1 MVNSTAD
8 IFLAPMKKPA
18 LGGLGFVHQSG
29 KGGAVSSSALGKGGR
44 QLSAEPGRK
53 GSLERKAPRVRGW
66 FRRLF
71 CRFQTVWALGIAEP
85 STR

>member
-44 QLSAEPGRK
+44 QLSVESGGK
-53 GSLERKAPRVRGW
+53 GSLERKAPQCGARSLPVGPA
-66 FRRLF
+66 RLLQGAA
-71 CRFQTVWALGIAEP
+71 RFEF
-85 STR
+85 

>member
-29 KGGAVSSSALGKGGR
+29 KGGAVSSSAPGQGCR
-44 QLSAEPGRK
+44 QLSAEPGGPGTKR
-53 GSLERKAPRVRGW
+53 PRRGRL
-66 FRRLF
+66 RRGLVLSVS
-71 CRFQTVWALGIAEP
+71 CLQGRLNVSNARLM
-85 STR
+85 